1 MLPGRRFALKT
12 MGLGVVASATGFAA
26 LDDGVASAAEPSL
39 LRIDGSRQIRFW
51 LPGRLVVAGFRS
63 GLEKMLSPAGG
74 TEGSNPSPSTGESR
88 VRTGDIGNGTYLRH
102 G

>member
-63 GLEKMLSPAGG
+63 RLEKMLSPTGGG
-74 TEGSNPSPSTGESR
+74 TEGSNPSPSSGEMVWGR
-88 VRTGDIGNGTYLRH
+88 RRGWHHRRCI
-102 G
+102 